1 MLKKITT
8 PLKNIATFLWGDF
21 TKEELEKFGI
31 ASLLFFFI
39 IGIYWTMRPLKD
51 GIFMSMVGVENIPL
65 AKMVSLLVVF
75 PLVILYSKLLDIFPR
90 QKMFYALSLIYGGL
104 AILFGL
110 MFMSPT
116 IGLAN
121 TAVSS
126 TRWIAWA
133 WYVYVESF
141 GSLMVALFWAF
152 MADTTTPESAKKGY
166 FLLAM
171 AGQVGGMIGSG
182 YLAGLAS
189 SLRSLEGSTNVIGKA
204 IYSTYMWFGGTSA
217 VVVLIVGVLILGI
230 IPIVWMLMHTIPT
243 DQLEGYEGE
252 ETKEQREEDEK
263 PGALDGF
270 KLMLTQPYLFG
281 IFAVI
286 TIYEVVVTILDFQFK
301 MLISSTH
308 ASEMTRTAY
317 LGNFGFWTN
326 LVALIC
332 LVGGVRNIQKKLGLS
347 ASLALLPILIAGA
360 VMALKFNPIL
370 SVAFWIMVL
379 SKAFNYALNQPSIQ
393 QLYIPTTKDAKY
405 KAKAFIEMF
414 GSRGSKAL
422 GSGINL
428 MKKGMGAPAFLMISS
443 VASLGLVGVWFFVAI
458 YLGRTCTKAIKEKKI
473 VC

>member
-1 MLKKITT
+1 MLKKI
-8 PLKNIATFLWGDF
+8 ATSLWGNF
-21 TKEELEKFGI
+21 TRDELEKFGI
-31 ASLLFFFI
+31 LSLLFFFI

-75 PLVILYSKLLDIFPR
+75 PLVMIYSKLIDMFPR

-104 AILFGL
+104 ALAFGF

-121 TAVSS
+121 TTVS
-126 TRWIAWA
+126 TGRWIGWA
-133 WYVYVESF
+133 WYVFVESF

-152 MADTTTPESAKKGY
+152 LADTTTPESAKKGY

-171 AGQVGGMIGSG
+171 AGQVGGMIGAG
-182 YLAGLAS
+182 YLAPLGRSFGAS
-189 SLRSLEGSTNVIGKA
+189 SA
-204 IYSTYMWFGGTSA
+204 P
-217 VVVLIVGVLILGI
+217 VVLILGVLILGI
-230 IPIVWMLMHTIPT
+230 IPIVWTLMRVIPK

-270 KLMLTQPYLFG
+270 KLMLTQPYLLG
-281 IFAVI
+281 IFAII

-308 ASEMTRTAY
+308 ASEVARTAY

-326 LVALIC
+326 LVALLC
-332 LVGGVRNIQKKLGLS
+332 LVGGVRNVQKKLGLS
-347 ASLALLPILIAGA
+347 ASLALLPILVAGA
-360 VMALKFNPIL
+360 VVSLKFNPIL
-370 SVAFWIMVL
+370 AVAFWIMVF

-422 GSGINL
+422 GSGINV
-428 MKKGMGAPAFLMISS
+428 MGKWMPVSQFLMISS
-443 VASLGLVGVWFFVAI
+443 VASMGLVSVWFFIAI
-458 YLGRTCTKAIKEKKI
+458 YLGKICTKAIKENKV